1 MKLYELAHSRTG
13 DKGDYS
19 LISVICNRAED
30 YGWLKDKLS
39 TDMVKDK
46 FSEICK
52 GNITRY
58 ELPQVS
64 AFIFELEHAL
74 GGGVTRSLALDGH
87 GKSLCYV
94 MLDIDLPDRGGDG
107 S

>member
-13 DKGDYS
+13 DKGDFS
-19 LISVICNRAED
+19 LISVICHNAKD
-30 YGWLKDKLS
+30 YKWLKENLT
-39 TDMVKDK
+39 TDMVKEK
-46 FSEICK
+46 FSEICEGSVTK
-52 GNITRY
+52 Y

-94 MLDIDLPDRGGDG
+94 MLDIDLPDRNGN
-107 S
+107 